1 MGPVYRAR
9 AYNPAVD
16 GPKACLE
23 EGFWAQGLK
32 VAGVDEA
39 GRGAWAGPIV
49 VGAVVLPPG
58 TYPFRDSK
66 LLSPRERERL
76 AEKVR
81 EAALAYA
88 LGVAEV
94 AEVDRLGVLKAT
106 LLAAK
111 RALRQLSLAP
121 EALVTDYLRLS
132 TSLPLLAPPKADEQS
147 PSVAAASILA
157 KVHRDRIMAE
167 LDRLYPGYGFA
178 RHKGYGT
185 PEHQE
190 ALLALGPS
198 PVHRRRFSPV
208 ARAPLRFPEAP

>member
-1 MGPVYRAR
+1 MG
-9 AYNPAVD
+9 

-23 EGFWAQGLK
+23 EEFWVQGLK

-49 VGAVVLPPG
+49 VGAVILPPLDLSPSG
-58 TYPFRDSK
+58 RYPFRDSK
-66 LLSPRERERL
+66 LLTPKMRVRM
-76 AEKVR
+76 AEEVKRV
-81 EAALAYA
+81 ALAYA
-88 LGVAEV
+88 LEVVEV

-106 LLAAK
+106 LLAAQ
-111 RALRQLSLAP
+111 RALDLLDPPP
-121 EALVTDYLRLS
+121 EALVTDYLQVA
-132 TSLPLLAPPKADEQS
+132 TSLPLLAPPKADQKS

-157 KVHRDRIMAE
+157 KVHRDRLMEE

-185 PEHQE
+185 PEHQR
-190 ALLALGPS
+190 ALQALGPS

-208 ARAPLRFPEAP
+208 AQAPLRFPEGE

>member
-1 MGPVYRAR
+1 MAEGP
-9 AYNPAVD
+9 
-16 GPKACLE
+16 LE
-23 EGFWAQGLK
+23 APFWRKGLL
-32 VAGVDEA
+32 VAGLDEA

-58 TYPFRDSK
+58 AYPFKDSK
-66 LLSPRERERL
+66 RLSPKARERL
-76 AEKVR
+76 AERVKEV
-81 EAALAYA
+81 ALAYA
-88 LGVAEV
+88 LGVVEA

-106 LLAAK
+106 LLAAE
-111 RALRQLSLAP
+111 RALLSLSLAP
-121 EALVTDYLRLS
+121 EALVTDYLPLP
-132 TSLPLLAPPKADEQS
+132 TPLPLLAPPKADEQS
-147 PSVAAASILA
+147 PTVAAASILA

-198 PVHRRRFSPV
+198 PVHRKRYGPV
-208 ARAPLRFPEAP
+208 AQAALRFPQDREGEEQVP

>member
-1 MGPVYRAR
+1 MEG
-9 AYNPAVD
+9 
-16 GPKACLE
+16 LE
-23 EGFWAQGLK
+23 AGFWALGLR

-58 TYPFRDSK
+58 RYSFRDSK
-66 LLSPRERERL
+66 LLSPKAREAL
-76 AEKVR
+76 AEEVGR
-81 EAALAYA
+81 VALAHA
-88 LGVAEV
+88 LGLAE
-94 AEVDRLGVLKAT
+94 AEEVDRLGVLRAT
-106 LLAAK
+106 LLAAE
-111 RALRQLSLAP
+111 RALAALPLPP
-121 EALVTDYLRLS
+121 EALVTDYLPVP
-132 TSLPLLAPPKADEQS
+132 TPLPLLSPPRADQHS

-157 KVHRDRIMAE
+157 KVHRDRLMAE

-198 PVHRRRFSPV
+198 PVHRRRFAPV
-208 ARAPLRFPEAP
+208 AQAPLRFPQEP